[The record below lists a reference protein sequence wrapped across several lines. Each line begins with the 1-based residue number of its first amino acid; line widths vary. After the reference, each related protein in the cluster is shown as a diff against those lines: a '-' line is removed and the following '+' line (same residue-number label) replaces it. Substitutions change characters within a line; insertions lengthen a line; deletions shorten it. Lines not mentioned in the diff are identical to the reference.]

1 MIDTPTEEQKK
12 RMDVLAKIDKLEK
25 KKEEVRQNIHL
36 AEMVLKFSEVIP
48 EEDREE
54 DFLQSL
60 EECKE
65 YIAEGRAWM
74 ELVDLVGHINW
85 GGSGFIH
92 REGTTQ
98 DGS

>member
-1 MIDTPTEEQKK
+1 MIDTPTEAQKK
-12 RMDVLAKIDKLEK
+12 RMDILSKLDRLEK

-36 AEMVLKFSEVIP
+36 AEMVIKISESIP

-74 ELVDLVGHINW
+74 EMVDLVGKINW
-85 GGSGFIH
+85 GADGKVRS
-92 REGTTQ
+92 EGTT
-98 DGS
+98 